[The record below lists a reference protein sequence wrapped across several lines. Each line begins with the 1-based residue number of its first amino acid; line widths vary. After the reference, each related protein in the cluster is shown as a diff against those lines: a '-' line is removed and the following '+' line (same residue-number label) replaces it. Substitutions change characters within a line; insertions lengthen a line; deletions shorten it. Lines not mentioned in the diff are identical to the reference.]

1 MTDIKMRQL
10 TIQEGYRKRK
20 YRQHTKYPII
30 RLEGVW
36 LEEAGFLPNTP
47 VYLFVEDG
55 KITIKSRPEREIE
68 AKAMQLYEAINK
80 AS

>member
-1 MTDIKMRQL
+1 MRDKTLRSL
-10 TIQEGYRKRK
+10 TIGTGYRPRK
-20 YRQHTKYPII
+20 YRKLTIYPII

-55 KITIKSRPEREIE
+55 KITIKTKPEREIE
-68 AKAMQLYEAINK
+68 KKAIEIFNILNSAV
-80 AS
+80 